1 MSRYDIMNT
10 SNGFMV
16 FDTEADDYLHDANG
30 DNCFDDRAEA
40 IKLIGYEYDFETSED
55 GKSNILLVKQD
66 GKIVAIFQQDKKK
79 NGKRDLLAHA
89 KRNISISL
97 INSIIEEE

>member
-55 GKSNILLVKQD
+55 GKSNILLVKQSE
-66 GKIVAIFQQDKKK
+66 Q
-79 NGKRDLLAHA
+79 
-89 KRNISISL
+89 
-97 INSIIEEE
+97 